1 MIINS
6 PCSNLQDDYLFLNRK
21 FKERIFHI
29 FSQLY
34 IMSENTYGKGTSL
47 SKILLYTLIFGI
59 CLLLFYNY
67 FKNSDF
73 SLSNGENYTSI
84 PKEMQIKYIPA
95 EFDFTIDD
103 ETTLAILTNP
113 ERYQREFNDLIY
125 NFNLSMLNHVANRMD
140 LPDSIKMEIEPAYQK
155 QHSFLRQMYYNDFVK
170 IRDTS
175 ANIYESWYGNNFNS
189 ATEALNE
196 VASNYSCYL
205 VNQIIMNL
213 VISKGGKIA
222 GTGNSV
228 ETPCM
233 IALQESLE
241 PTIRRLEQKAAIKD
255 FSSSKGMLEEKIEKT
270 IAELATMEVR
280 DRKGLNKELQT
291 KIWGYTVSST
301 DIEVSAISVLKIGF
315 KLDKF
320 FEISLDE
327 GRKRIY
333 VNMPAPQILSHE
345 VYPRIDK
352 LDVGWMRELSN
363 EDFNK
368 NFNVLRTEFRRDA
381 IEDRVFDKAKDQADE
396 LMKLMLSPIIT
407 QLRGNYKLVIRYQ
420 ENPKSLA
427 DQEFS
432 NQNEERNIEN

>member
-1 MIINS
+1 
-6 PCSNLQDDYLFLNRK
+6 
-21 FKERIFHI
+21 
-29 FSQLY
+29 
-34 IMSENTYGKGTSL
+34 MSENTYGKGTSL
-47 SKILLYTLIFGI
+47 SKALLYTLFLGI

-73 SLSNGENYTSI
+73 SFSKGENYTSI
-84 PKEMQIKYIPA
+84 PKEMQIKYIPS
-95 EFDFTIDD
+95 EFDFTVDD

-140 LPDSIKMEIEPAYQK
+140 LPDSIKMEIEPAYQQ
-155 QHSFLRQMYYNDFVK
+155 QHPYLRQMYYNDFLK

-205 VNQIIMNL
+205 ANQIIMNL
-213 VISKGGKIA
+213 VVSKGGKIA
-222 GTGNSV
+222 GFGSGV

-233 IALQESLE
+233 IALQESLK
-241 PTIRRLEQKAAIKD
+241 PMIRRLEQKAAIKD
-255 FSSSKGMLEEKIEKT
+255 FSSSKGMLEEKVEKA

-280 DRKGLNKELQT
+280 DRKGLNKQLQT
-291 KIWGYTVSST
+291 KIWGYSISST
-301 DIEVSAISVLKIGF
+301 DIEVSAISVLKVGF
-315 KLDKF
+315 KLDNF
-320 FEISLDE
+320 FKIQLDE
-327 GRKRIY
+327 GRKRVY
-333 VNMPAPQILSHE
+333 VSLPAPQILSHE
-345 VYPRIDK
+345 VYPKIDK

-381 IEDRVFDKAKDQADE
+381 IEDRVFDKAKDQADD

-420 ENPKSLA
+420 ENPESLA
-427 DQEFS
+427 DQELSDQF
-432 NQNEERNIEN
+432 EERNIEN

>member
-1 MIINS
+1 
-6 PCSNLQDDYLFLNRK
+6 
-21 FKERIFHI
+21 
-29 FSQLY
+29 
-34 IMSENTYGKGTSL
+34 MSENTYGKGTSL
-47 SKILLYTLIFGI
+47 SKALLYTLFLGI

-73 SLSNGENYTSI
+73 SFSKGENYTSI
-84 PKEMQIKYIPA
+84 PKEMQIKYIPS
-95 EFDFTIDD
+95 EFDFTVDD

-140 LPDSIKMEIEPAYQK
+140 LPDSIKMEIEPAYQQ
-155 QHSFLRQMYYNDFVK
+155 QHPYLRQMYYNDFLK

-213 VISKGGKIA
+213 VVSKGGKIA
-222 GTGNSV
+222 GFGSGV

-233 IALQESLE
+233 IALQESLK
-241 PTIRRLEQKAAIKD
+241 PMIRRLEQKAAIKD
-255 FSSSKGMLEEKIEKT
+255 FSSSKGMLEEKVEKA

-280 DRKGLNKELQT
+280 DRKGLNKQLQT
-291 KIWGYTVSST
+291 KIWGYSISST
-301 DIEVSAISVLKIGF
+301 DIEVSAISVLKVGF
-315 KLDKF
+315 KLDNF
-320 FEISLDE
+320 FKIQLDE
-327 GRKRIY
+327 GRKRVY
-333 VNMPAPQILSHE
+333 VSLPAPQILSHE
-345 VYPRIDK
+345 VYPKIDK

-381 IEDRVFDKAKDQADE
+381 IEDRVFDKAKDQADD

-420 ENPKSLA
+420 ENPESLA
-427 DQEFS
+427 DQELSDQF
-432 NQNEERNIEN
+432 EERNIEN

>member
-1 MIINS
+1 
-6 PCSNLQDDYLFLNRK
+6 
-21 FKERIFHI
+21 
-29 FSQLY
+29 
-34 IMSENTYGKGTSL
+34 MSEDTYGSGTSL
-47 SKILLYTLIFGI
+47 SKILLYTLFFGI

-73 SLSNGENYTSI
+73 SISNGENYTSI

-113 ERYQREFNDLIY
+113 ERYQREFNDLLY

-155 QHSFLRQMYYNDFVK
+155 QHPFLRQMYYDDFIK

-233 IALQESLE
+233 IALQESLK
-241 PTIRRLEQKAAIKD
+241 PMIQRLERSASIKD
-255 FSSSKGMLEEKIEKT
+255 FSSSKGMLEEKVEKT
-270 IAELATMEVR
+270 IAELATMEVK
-280 DRKGLNKELQT
+280 DRKGLNKQLQT
-291 KIWGYTVSST
+291 KIWGYSVSST
-301 DIEVSAISVLKIGF
+301 DIEVSAISVLKVGF
-315 KLDKF
+315 KLDNY
-320 FEISLDE
+320 FEINLDE

-333 VNMPAPQILSHE
+333 VNLPAPQILSHE
-345 VYPRIDK
+345 VYPKIDK

-368 NFNVLRTEFRRDA
+368 NFNVLRQEFRRDA

-396 LMKLMLSPIIT
+396 LMKLMLSPIIA

-420 ENPKSLA
+420 RNDNSFLNEKTTF
-427 DQEFS
+427 D
-432 NQNEERNIEN
+432 NQTTNIEG

>member
-1 MIINS
+1 
-6 PCSNLQDDYLFLNRK
+6 
-21 FKERIFHI
+21 
-29 FSQLY
+29 
-34 IMSENTYGKGTSL
+34 MSENTYGKGTSL
-47 SKILLYTLIFGI
+47 SKILLYTLFFGI

-67 FKNSDF
+67 FKNTSF
-73 SLSNGENYTSI
+73 SNGENYTSI

-95 EFDFTIDD
+95 EFDFNVDD

-125 NFNLSMLNHVANRMD
+125 NFNLSMLNHVANRMN
-140 LPDSIKMEIEPAYQK
+140 LSDSIKMEIEPIYQK
-155 QHSFLRQMYYNDFVK
+155 QHPFLRQMYYNDFLK
-170 IRDTS
+170 LRDTS
-175 ANIYESWYGNNFNS
+175 ANMYESWYGNNFNS

-205 VNQIIMNL
+205 VNQVIMNL

-222 GTGNSV
+222 GIGNSV

-233 IALQESLE
+233 IAMQESLK
-241 PTIRRLEQKAAIKD
+241 PMIRRLEQKAAIKD
-255 FSSSKGMLEEKIEKT
+255 FSSSKGMLEEKVEKA

-280 DRKGLNKELQT
+280 DRKGLNKQLQT
-291 KIWGYTVSST
+291 KIWGYAVSST
-301 DIEVSAISVLKIGF
+301 DIEVSAISVLKVGF

-320 FEISLDE
+320 FEINLDE

-333 VNMPAPQILSHE
+333 VNLPAPQVLSHE
-345 VYPRIDK
+345 VYPKIDK

-368 NFNVLRTEFRRDA
+368 NFNVLRQEFRRDA
-381 IEDRVFDKAKDQADE
+381 IEDRVYDKAKDQADE

-407 QLRGNYKLVIRYQ
+407 QLKGNYKIVIRYQ

-432 NQNEERNIEN
+432 QQNQGGNIEN

>member
-1 MIINS
+1 
-6 PCSNLQDDYLFLNRK
+6 
-21 FKERIFHI
+21 
-29 FSQLY
+29 
-34 IMSENTYGKGTSL
+34 MSETTYGKGTSL
-47 SKILLYTLIFGI
+47 SKILLYTLFFGI

-73 SLSNGENYTSI
+73 SFSNGENYTSI
-84 PKEMQIKYIPA
+84 PKEMQIKYIPS
-95 EFDFTIDD
+95 EFDFTVDE

-125 NFNLSMLNHVANRMD
+125 NFNLSMLNHVATRMD
-140 LPDSIKMEIEPAYQK
+140 LPDSIKAEIEPAYQK
-155 QHSFLRQMYYNDFVK
+155 QHPFLRQMYYNDFLK
-170 IRDTS
+170 LRDTS
-175 ANIYESWYGNNFNS
+175 ANMYESWYGNNFNS

-233 IALQESLE
+233 IALQESLK
-241 PTIRRLEQKAAIKD
+241 PMIRRLEQKAAIKD
-255 FSSSKGMLEEKIEKT
+255 FSSSKGMLEEKIEKA

-280 DRKGLNKELQT
+280 DRKGLNKQLQT
-291 KIWGYTVSST
+291 KIWGYSISST

-315 KLDKF
+315 KLDNF
-320 FEISLDE
+320 FEIKLDE
-327 GRKRIY
+327 GRKRVY
-333 VNMPAPQILSHE
+333 VSLPSPQILSHE
-345 VYPRIDK
+345 VYPKIDK
-352 LDVGWMRELSN
+352 LEVGWMRELSN

-368 NFNVLRTEFRRDA
+368 NFNILRQEFRRDA

-407 QLRGNYKLVIRYQ
+407 QLKGNYKLVIRYQ
-420 ENPKSLA
+420 EDPKSMA
-427 DQEFS
+427 DQEFPE
-432 NQNEERNIEN
+432 QNEGRNIEN

>member
-1 MIINS
+1 
-6 PCSNLQDDYLFLNRK
+6 
-21 FKERIFHI
+21 
-29 FSQLY
+29 
-34 IMSENTYGKGTSL
+34 MSENTYGKGTSL
-47 SKILLYTLIFGI
+47 SKILLYTLFFGV

-67 FKNSDF
+67 FKNSSF
-73 SLSNGENYTSI
+73 SNGENYTSI
-84 PKEMQIKYIPA
+84 PKEMQIKYIPS
-95 EFDFTIDD
+95 EFDFNVDD

-140 LPDSIKMEIEPAYQK
+140 LPDSIKMEIEPIYQK
-155 QHSFLRQMYYNDFVK
+155 QHPYLRQMYYNDFLK

-175 ANIYESWYGNNFNS
+175 ANMYESWYGNNFNS

-205 VNQIIMNL
+205 VNQVIMNL

-222 GTGNSV
+222 GIGNGV

-233 IALQESLE
+233 IALQESLK
-241 PTIRRLEQKAAIKD
+241 PMIRRLEQKSAIKD
-255 FSSSKGMLEEKIEKT
+255 FSSSKGMLEEKVEKA

-280 DRKGLNKELQT
+280 DRKGLNKQLQT
-291 KIWGYTVSST
+291 KIWGYAVSST
-301 DIEVSAISVLKIGF
+301 DIEVSAISVLKVGF
-315 KLDKF
+315 KLDNY
-320 FEISLDE
+320 FEIKLDE

-333 VNMPAPQILSHE
+333 ANLPAPQILSHE
-345 VYPRIDK
+345 VYPKIDK

-368 NFNVLRTEFRRDA
+368 NFNVLRQEFRRDA
-381 IEDRVFDKAKDQADE
+381 VEDRIYDKAKDQADE

-420 ENPKSLA
+420 EDPKSLA
-427 DQEFS
+427 DQEFPQQ
-432 NQNEERNIEN
+432 NQSGNIEN